1 MNLWLK
7 NFLFFVLSLV
17 LIGKPWYIQMW
28 DVLNVYVLACTFDIA
43 LFYHVM
49 LICDT
54 KINQKW
60 QSLHFYVINRHWQV
74 INGVLQCTVQ
84 I

>member
-1 MNLWLK
+1 MEKEKSLSL
-7 NFLFFVLSLV
+7 FVLFLV

-28 DVLNVYVLACTFDIA
+28 DVLNVYVLACIFDIA

-54 KINQKW
+54 KINQY
-60 QSLHFYVINRHWQV
+60 QSLDS
-74 INGVLQCTVQ
+74 
-84 I
+84 

>member
-1 MNLWLK
+1 MCVCVYVCVC
-7 NFLFFVLSLV
+7 VLSFV

-28 DVLNVYVLACTFDIA
+28 DVLNIYVLACIFDIE

-54 KINQKW
+54 KINKSIN
-60 QSLHFYVINRHWQV
+60 QSLHQQY
-74 INGVLQCTVQ
+74 L
-84 I
+84 